1 MMHVYKKLSEQLKI
15 WHRSNREGTETTAPP
30 RGMVPWIIVLSA
42 VISWIGSLALLLL
55 FDLRA
60 GTVGVL
66 DIRRLFL
73 VALVIIACVLT
84 FGPVQLHMEI
94 PGVTIQGAAGIALF
108 FYIIAFVPP
117 PTGSIASLPDMPV
130 YVLLMLAVFWSIATI
145 SVPFVYALRQRLLK
159 QRAARLD
166 VRHAWRQ
173 AYEIGFL
180 SVWIIVLAGL
190 HVLTWISFSLVVL
203 IVITFDL
210 IFWPRRRQMTHEQ
223 PDMVD

>member
-1 MMHVYKKLSEQLKI
+1 MHVYKKLSEQLKI
-15 WHRSNREGTETTAPP
+15 WHRSKGEATDAAAHPK
-30 RGMVPWIIVLSA
+30 GMVPWIIVLSA

-55 FDLRA
+55 FDLRFA
-60 GTVGVL
+60 TVGVF
-66 DIRRLFL
+66 DVRRLFL
-73 VALVIIACVLT
+73 IALVVIACVLT
-84 FGPVQLHMEI
+84 FGPVQLHMEL
-94 PGVTIQGAAGIALF
+94 PGMTVQGAAGIALF
-108 FYIIAFVPP
+108 FYSIAFVPP
-117 PTGSIASLPDMPV
+117 PTGWIGSLPDMPV
-130 YVLLMLAVFWSIATI
+130 YFLLMLAVFWSIAAI
-145 SVPFVYALRQRLLK
+145 SVPFVYAVRQRLLQ

-180 SVWIIVLAGL
+180 AVWVIVLAGL

-210 IFWPRRRQMTHEQ
+210 IFWPRRRQGAHER